1 MHTVI
6 HEGHALQAVSAI
18 LYSEKKTRFEGCDQG
33 RVVSQRRN
41 RNTEVKNSLFKTKK
55 KLVFVKNKKETQQS
69 LHADVGPCVCKQ
81 RIVGCAMNC
90 VVELENKTAVAVI
103 FFRVQ

>member
-1 MHTVI
+1 MHCKQLVQFYTV
-6 HEGHALQAVSAI
+6 
-18 LYSEKKTRFEGCDQG
+18 EKKTRFEGCDQG

-81 RIVGCAMNC
+81 RIDLVH
-90 VVELENKTAVAVI
+90 ELSGRAGK
-103 FFRVQ
+103 

>member
-41 RNTEVKNSLFKTKK
+41 RNTEDKNSLFKTKK
-55 KLVFVKNKKETQQS
+55 KLVFVKNKKETHSS
-69 LHADVGPCVCKQ
+69 LCMQTHVGPCVCKQ
-81 RIVGCAMNC
+81 RIDLVH
-90 VVELENKTAVAVI
+90 ELSGRAGK
-103 FFRVQ
+103 

>member
-1 MHTVI
+1 MHCKQLVQFYTV
-6 HEGHALQAVSAI
+6 
-18 LYSEKKTRFEGCDQG
+18 EKKTRFEGCDQG

-41 RNTEVKNSLFKTKK
+41 RNTEDKNSLFKTKK
-55 KLVFVKNKKETQQS
+55 KLVFVKNKKETHSS
-69 LHADVGPCVCKQ
+69 LCMQTHVGPCVCKQ

-90 VVELENKTAVAVI
+90 VVELENKTAVAVV

>member
-6 HEGHALQAVSAI
+6 HEGHALQTV
-18 LYSEKKTRFEGCDQG
+18 LYSGKKTRFEGCDQG

>member
-1 MHTVI
+1 MRGMHCKQLVQFYTVK
-6 HEGHALQAVSAI
+6 
-18 LYSEKKTRFEGCDQG
+18 KKTRFEGCDQG

-69 LHADVGPCVCKQ
+69 LHADPRWSLC
-81 RIVGCAMNC
+81 
-90 VVELENKTAVAVI
+90 L
-103 FFRVQ
+103 